1 MVKVT
6 FLSGVCVCVYARALS
21 HTVKCI
27 SFLVVKIS
35 NYHALWHV
43 LLGLYSVTATS
54 PLLSLTGM
62 QNPVRS
68 RLCQAARYFLK
79 EADFDI
85 GGYPCFHFD
94 DGAGLGQ
101 PFALEYDTYKSVHFG
116 LYPFGS
122 SLSTPLIS
130 YAHRTP

>member
-6 FLSGVCVCVYARALS
+6 FLSGVCVRARALS
-21 HTVKCI
+21 HAVKCI
-27 SFLVVKIS
+27 SFLGVKDID
-35 NYHALWHV
+35 YHTLWHV
-43 LLGLYSVTATS
+43 LLGLSSVTATS

-79 EADFDI
+79 EVDFGI
-85 GGYPCFHFD
+85 GGYPCFRV
-94 DGAGLGQ
+94 DGEAGWGQ
-101 PFALEYDTYKSVHFG
+101 LFALAYGTCKSVHFG